1 MTVINDSDSKWEAF
15 LKTGSIESY
24 LEYRSAKQSETQNK
38 RDHS

>member
-24 LEYRSAKQSETQNK
+24 LEYRSAKQRETQHK
-38 RDHS
+38 SDHS